1 MNTERFNS
9 LQGLEYSGKLEAK
22 QFANE
27 SIVNYE
33 KLTKVQTE
41 LYKRCLMGM
50 DYYDK
55 ESAYSMNSSKKLKIV
70 KKQKDVQRLMNTWKQ
85 ELTNKIT
92 NSWLT
97 ALFPKSNEIKML
109 AANVFTSES
118 FVNTLSFKELG
129 IKKTDVITKL
139 MAENF
144 LPKNFASL

>member
-27 SIVNYE
+27 SMANYE
-33 KLTKVQTE
+33 QLTKVQTE

-55 ESAYSMNSSKKLKIV
+55 ESVYAMNSSKKLKIV
-70 KKQKDVQRLMNTWKQ
+70 KKQKDVQKAINIWKQ
-85 ELTNKIT
+85 ELTNQIT

-97 ALFPKSNEIKML
+97 ALFPNSSDVNKLTSDS
-109 AANVFTSES
+109 FTSDS
-118 FVNTLSFKELG
+118 FVNKLSFKELG
-129 IKKTDVITKL
+129 IKKADVINKL
-139 MAENF
+139 MTKNF